1 MSGMD
6 NNSTFVSL
14 VSIANSYLN
23 PYYTIKF

>member
-14 VSIANSYLN
+14 VSRTNSYLN
-23 PYYTIKF
+23 PYYIITF